1 MLCAPVEALYIHKM
15 VEAKGKT
22 HRTTAAIWSHLTYRF
37 IQNEII
43 QKKLPFLFRLLA
55 YGPVKSLCVLHGVT
69 VKGILR
75 RVS

>member
-1 MLCAPVEALYIHKM
+1 MVHIAVYRREKHK
-15 VEAKGKT
+15 
-22 HRTTAAIWSHLTYRF
+22 TTIAVCIQFTYRF
-37 IQNEII
+37 IKNETS
-43 QKKLPFLFRLLA
+43 KRPLCSFRPVA